1 MKNKKA
7 KSKIQ
12 AILIERKMKIVDLFN
27 KIQEQNEKPV
37 AKYMIS
43 QIVNGKRTNYE
54 ILTLNKIC
62 RALEVSP
69 NQIIEDNPSRYSI
82 TKSIK
87 SNTPKETKVKKSG
100 RIVVP
105 KVVDVDIN
113 MHSGNG
119 YIDDIIDE
127 KGLEDIK
134 RTLNLKDVEEE
145 STVLF
150 DDREGIP
157 TMRDET
163 EEERETRI
171 YNESFNVEPKDRI
184 DGEPNWKEEV
194 INDKD
199 NKWGNGSIKED
210 EEPIVEHEY
219 NSPLDEAVDGYSDEE
234 EDDDFGF

>member
-27 KIQEQNEKPV
+27 KIQEQNKKPV

-43 QIVNGKRTNYE
+43 QIV
-54 ILTLNKIC
+54 
-62 RALEVSP
+62 EVSP
-69 NQIIEDNPSRYSI
+69 NQIIEDNPSRYSAS
-82 TKSIK
+82 KGIK
-87 SNTPKETKVKKSG
+87 SNTPKETKVKRSG

-127 KGLEDIK
+127 NGLEDIK

-145 STVLF
+145 SAVVF
-150 DDREGIP
+150 DDRDGIP

-163 EEERETRI
+163 EEERDWE
-171 YNESFNVEPKDRI
+171 ELKGKFNPPSEDVI
-184 DGEPNWKEEV
+184 DKEQNWKDEI

-210 EEPIVEHEY
+210 EEPVVEK
-219 NSPLDEAVDGYSDEE
+219 DEDEDETE
-234 EDDDFGF
+234 EWRWETKDERLSNDDEDDFGF